1 MSLFQEATRTH
12 AKGKVGLYGAEGT
25 GKTITATLMAIALN
39 AHIKSSKPIAFFDT
53 ETGSDFALEL
63 IERAGMKLLTIKS
76 RALTDLG
83 KAFDEVPS
91 VADVFVIDSLT
102 HPYKELLETYQ
113 AMNKEKHGSRFLTI
127 RDWGVIKPIWAKNFS
142 TPYVNSPVH
151 CIWCARSKNLFEEVD
166 DPEAGNNKT
175 RLISVGTGVRSETE
189 SAYEPSLLI
198 EMTKEYVQDGG
209 KYLRKATVVKDR
221 TMRIDSH
228 EFTFD
233 PADMEKL
240 MAASLKDAAK
250 AVIHNPVWQAFY
262 PHFERLNL
270 AGEHKGFEETV
281 SSDLVDEGPK
291 DIAAYRRR
299 QEIAWEKIDVG
310 FGVIFPGHAKADK
323 QGRFAVM
330 SALLGTTSDKEAAHK
345 PPDLLESVLPTLTEL
360 ADLSLHSELPQ
371 DPIALQNKAREIY
384 ERKASGVGEQASL
397 V

>member
-1 MSLFQEATRTH
+1 MGLFQP
-12 AKGKVGLYGAEGT
+12 AKRENAKAKIGLYGAEGT
-25 GKTITATLMAIALN
+25 GKTITATLLAIALN
-39 AHIKSSKPIAFFDT
+39 AHIKSDKPIAFFDT
-53 ETGSDFALEL
+53 EIGSSFALEL
-63 IERAGMKLLTIKS
+63 VELAGMKLLTIKS

-83 KAFDEVPS
+83 KAFDEVPGL
-91 VADVFVIDSLT
+91 ADVFVIDSLT

-113 AMNKEKHGSRFLTI
+113 ENSKQKYGSRFLTI

-198 EMTKEYVQDGG
+198 EMTKQYMQDGG
-209 KYLRKATVVKDR
+209 KYLRRATVVKDR

-228 EFTFD
+228 EFSFD

-240 MAASLKDAAK
+240 MAASAQDARK
-250 AVIHNPVWQAFY
+250 AVIHNPVWQAFF

-270 AGEHKGFEETV
+270 AGEHKGFEETA
-281 SSDLVDEGPK
+281 STDLVDEGPR

-299 QEIAWEKIDVG
+299 QEIAWEKIEMG
-310 FGVIFPGHAKADK
+310 FSVIFPSHGKADK
-323 QGRFAVM
+323 QGKFALM

-345 PPDLLESVLPTLTEL
+345 PPDLLESIEPVLVEL
-360 ADLSLHSELPQ
+360 ADLALHDGLPQ
-371 DPIALQNKAREIY
+371 DAIALQNKAREIY
-384 ERKASGVGEQASL
+384 ERKQVAQERTTL
-397 V
+397 DL